1 MRKQTSKEPAP
12 VDRDLE
18 GGIEWIIARH
28 LEPIENELLC
38 LRANVEALKEARL
51 PW

>member
-1 MRKQTSKEPAP
+1 MRKQISKKPAP
-12 VDRDLE
+12 VGRELE
-18 GGIEWIIARH
+18 DGIDWIIARH
-28 LEPIENELLC
+28 LEPIENELLR